1 MLWNLLL
8 GLIFIGAVRY
18 GDYITYEC
26 PQGSYTCP
34 KYCDV
39 DHKHFPR
46 EECEKRKSKKS
57 KGDIMP
63 DPKSCIAAGLK
74 PGTEEYEKC
83 VAYKGKYA
91 KKSKKVKKDKNIVPA
106 QRY

>member
-1 MLWNLLL
+1 
-8 GLIFIGAVRY
+8 
-18 GDYITYEC
+18 
-26 PQGSYTCP
+26 
-34 KYCDV
+34 
-39 DHKHFPR
+39 
-46 EECEKRKSKKS
+46 
-57 KGDIMP
+57 MP

-106 QRY
+106 QRYK